1 MKSARFLVVALLLS
15 VWCIAGCASAHRQGP
30 ARTFRVA
37 GYVLDSVSRQ
47 PVAGVFVKTSE
58 QENYFGMP
66 RTDERGYFVLDL
78 LPESRAKATRVM
90 VNTLLYEGWAP
101 LPAIVGAEV
110 VLLLHR
116 NKQHRPIA
124 ECAGSGDSLRMA
136 PYASRATLGPG
147 YELAFRLQNASA
159 LATDTVRTI
168 LLNAK
173 QLNFDQKWG
182 WYRLRAYLLNGAG
195 QGPGTDV
202 LTDNVRIDLS
212 PVYASAIS
220 KAGYCAFDMRKY
232 HIVVPPGGIYIAF
245 QGIVAEGYPIHFFP
259 TEQYVPTGQLL
270 HLPCP
275 AKSSDVWLYVRSW
288 ESLPAAQ
295 IPFPLY
301 YQGIQ
306 VELVGN
312 K

>member
-1 MKSARFLVVALLLS
+1 
-15 VWCIAGCASAHRQGP
+15 
-30 ARTFRVA
+30 
-37 GYVLDSVSRQ
+37 
-47 PVAGVFVKTSE
+47 
-58 QENYFGMP
+58 
-66 RTDERGYFVLDL
+66 
-78 LPESRAKATRVM
+78 
-90 VNTLLYEGWAP
+90 
-101 LPAIVGAEV
+101 
-110 VLLLHR
+110 
-116 NKQHRPIA
+116 
-124 ECAGSGDSLRMA
+124 
-136 PYASRATLGPG
+136 
-147 YELAFRLQNASA
+147 
-159 LATDTVRTI
+159 
-168 LLNAK
+168 
-173 QLNFDQKWG
+173 
-182 WYRLRAYLLNGAG
+182 
-195 QGPGTDV
+195 
-202 LTDNVRIDLS
+202 
-212 PVYASAIS
+212 
-220 KAGYCAFDMRKY
+220 MRKY